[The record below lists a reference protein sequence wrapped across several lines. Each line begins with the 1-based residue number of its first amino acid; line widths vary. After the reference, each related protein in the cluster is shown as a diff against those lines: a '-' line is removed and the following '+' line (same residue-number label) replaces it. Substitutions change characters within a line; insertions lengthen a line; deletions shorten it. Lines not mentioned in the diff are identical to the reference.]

1 MGKTLVIVESPTKG
15 DKIQAYLGD
24 NYIVKSSKGHITNL
38 ANTGTYNTGVDFSN
52 KYRPKYVLMDDKL
65 DVLKEL
71 VNAAN
76 ESDSIIMAT
85 DDDRSGTFI
94 SAAIAER
101 LQDLNKPIKKMVLGE
116 ITKPKILK
124 SISDLKEL
132 KQFESVVEAEKCRS
146 VLDKIVG
153 FMVSPFLMETCKSKL
168 SAGRVQSVAVRLIID
183 REREIEQFSSETF
196 FTINANVA
204 TVKNN
209 SPDLKFT
216 VKYDSK
222 IKTQSVAND
231 IVNKIKSSVF
241 EVEDITDNFENK
253 NPSAPI
259 ITSTLQQVM
268 ASLHGFE
275 PERTMKAAQ
284 SLYENGLCTYIRTD
298 SVKIDD
304 EALKNVREYL
314 SNNNHNIPNKPNEYK
329 NKESAQDAHEC
340 IRPTQ
345 VELLPDDNFALT
357 DDDERKVYDVIWRYF
372 LASQCSPAKYSTRK
386 ITIKSTSE
394 NVRLKASG
402 KALIESNFLDLL
414 GQEDKSSIEIPNCT
428 VGDSI
433 VLFDGNSVILE
444 KKKTRPPPR
453 YIVSTLINALE
464 VRKLGR
470 PATYADILGK
480 ITTRGYVE
488 KKGNVYYATDLGK
501 KINDILVKHF
511 SFMDFDFTKRMEDDL
526 DKVGSGEMTYLE
538 LMDKFFPDFKKE
550 LNKAYSD
557 SNIGICS
564 NCEFPLKTSKDGKT
578 YCSNFV
584 NCKYIRR

>member
-24 NYIVKSSKGHITNL
+24 DYIVKSSKGHITNL
-38 ANTGTYNTGVDFSN
+38 SNTGTYNTGVDFSN

-65 DVLKEL
+65 DVLKDL

-76 ESDSIIMAT
+76 RSDSIIMAT

-101 LQDLNKPIKKMVLGE
+101 LEDLNKPIKKMVLGE

-124 SISDLKEL
+124 SIANLKDLKE
-132 KQFESVVEAEKCRS
+132 FESVVEAEKCRS

-153 FMVSPFLMETCKSKL
+153 FMVSPFLMETCKAKL

-183 REREIEQFSSETF
+183 REREIEQFKPETF
-196 FTINANVA
+196 FTINVNVA

-209 SPDLKFT
+209 TPDTQFV

-222 IKTQSVAND
+222 IKTQSVADD

-241 EVEDITDNFENK
+241 VVEDITDDFENK
-253 NPSAPI
+253 HPPAPM

-284 SLYENGLCTYIRTD
+284 YLYENGLCTYIRTD
-298 SVKIDD
+298 SVKVDD

-314 SNNNHNIPNKPNEYK
+314 KNNNYSIPPQPNEYK

-345 VELLPDDNFALT
+345 VDLLPDDNYVLT
-357 DDDERKVYDVIWRYF
+357 DDDEKKVYEVIWRYF

-394 NVRLKASG
+394 NVGLKASG
-402 KALIESNFLDLL
+402 KALIDSNYLDLL
-414 GQEDKSSIEIPNCT
+414 GQEDKSSIEIPNCNI
-428 VGDSI
+428 GDNI
-433 VLFDGNSVILE
+433 ILFDGNSVVLE
-444 KKKTRPPPR
+444 KKKTKPPAR
-453 YIVSTLINALE
+453 YIVATLVKALE
-464 VRKLGR
+464 NRKLGR
-470 PATYADILGK
+470 PATYAEILSK

-488 KKGNVYYATDLGK
+488 KKGNVYHATELGK

-526 DKVGSGEMTYLE
+526 DKVGEGKMTYLE

-550 LNKAYSD
+550 LNKAYID

-564 NCEFPLKTSKDGKT
+564 NCEFPLKTSKDGKE